1 MIPGSGKP
9 TGEGIGYPL
18 QYSWS
23 FLVVQ
28 LVKNLPA
35 MPGEG
40 QGYTLQYSDL
50 ENSMDCIVD
59 GFAKSQTQM
68 SNLHFHFVPRFFVS
82 SQQRFGAT
90 DIKALGASQLSDLGQ
105 TML

>member
-1 MIPGSGKP
+1 M
-9 TGEGIGYPL
+9 
-18 QYSWS
+18 
-23 FLVVQ
+23 VQ

-50 ENSMDCIVD
+50 ANSMDCIVD

-82 SQQRFGAT
+82 SQQIFGAM
-90 DIKALGASQLSDLGQ
+90 DIKAFSASQLSGLGQ
-105 TML
+105 TVL